1 MKAIQIVSLDGPD
14 AVQFNDV
21 PTPEPGEG
29 QVLIR
34 VRASGVSFPELL
46 QTRGL
51 YQFKPPLPFVPG
63 SEVAGDIVSAPDGSG
78 FAPGDRVAAM
88 VMLGGFGEYA
98 LGTLDGTFALPDAL
112 SYAQG
117 AALPLNYLTSH
128 FALVTRA
135 HIQPGEVVLV
145 HGAAGGVGTAAIQTA
160 KAFGAGRVIAVA
172 STEEK
177 RAIALAAGADDAV
190 PADGFLA
197 ALKELDG
204 FGSAGFEGVDIIV
217 DPVGGDRFIDSLRSL
232 RRHGRLLVIGFAD
245 EGNIPE
251 VKVNRL
257 LLRNTSIMGVGWGEY
272 ALTNLAF
279 LREQWAALLP
289 HIESGIIKPPIGS
302 EFLLADAGRALSL
315 MDSRG
320 ALGKIVL
327 TPPMS

>member
-1 MKAIQIVSLDGPD
+1 MHAIQIVSLDGPE
-14 AVQFNDV
+14 AVQFNEV
-21 PTPEPGEG
+21 PTPEPNAD

-34 VRASGVSFPELL
+34 VRAAGVSFPELL

-63 SEVAGDIVSAPDGSG
+63 SEVAGDIVSAPEGSG
-78 FAPGDRVAAM
+78 FATGDRVAAM
-88 VMLGGFGEYA
+88 VMLGGFGDYA
-98 LGTLDGTFALPDAL
+98 LGTLEGTFALPDAL

-135 HIQPGEVVLV
+135 NIQPGEVVLV
-145 HGAAGGVGTAAIQTA
+145 HGAAGGVGTAAIQAA

-177 RAIALAAGADDAV
+177 RAIARAAGADDAV

-204 FGSAGFEGVDIIV
+204 FDGVDIVV

-279 LREQWAALLP
+279 LQEQWAALLP
-289 HIESGIIKPPIGS
+289 HIESGVIRPPIGS
-302 EFLLADAGRALSL
+302 EFALADAGRALSL
-315 MDSRG
+315 MDGRG

-327 TPPMS
+327 TPAAS

>member
-1 MKAIQIVSLDGPD
+1 MRAIQIVSLDGPE
-14 AVQFNDV
+14 AVQLNDI
-21 PTPEPGEG
+21 PTPEPGED
-29 QVLIR
+29 QLLVR
-34 VRASGVSFPELL
+34 VRAAGVSFPELL

-51 YQFKPPLPFVPG
+51 YQFKPPVPFVPG
-63 SEVAGDIVSAPDGSG
+63 SEVAGDVVSAPEGSG
-78 FAPGDRVAAM
+78 FAAGDRVAAM
-88 VMLGGFGEYA
+88 VLLGGFGEYA
-98 LGTLDGTFALPDAL
+98 VAPLDGTFALPEGL
-112 SYAQG
+112 SYAEG

-177 RAIALAAGADDAV
+177 RAVALDAGADDAV
-190 PADGFLA
+190 PADDFLA
-197 ALKELDG
+197 AVKALD
-204 FGSAGFEGVDIIV
+204 GFEGVDIVV
-217 DPVGGDRFIDSLRSL
+217 DPVGGDRFTDSLRSL

-257 LLRNTSIMGVGWGEY
+257 LLRNTTIMGVGWGEY
-272 ALTNLAF
+272 ALTNLPF

-289 HIESGIIKPPIGS
+289 HIESGVIKPPVGA
-302 EFLLADAGRALSL
+302 EFPLEDAARALTL
-315 MDSRG
+315 MDGRG

-327 TPPMS
+327 TTASD

>member
-14 AVQFNDV
+14 AVQLNDV

-63 SEVAGDIVSAPDGSG
+63 SEVAGDIVSAPEGSG

-98 LGTLDGTFALPDAL
+98 LGTLEGTFALPDAL

-177 RAIALAAGADDAV
+177 RAIARAAGADDAV

-204 FGSAGFEGVDIIV
+204 FDGIDIVV

-302 EFLLADAGRALSL
+302 EFPLADAGRALSL

-327 TPPMS
+327 TPSAS

>member
-1 MKAIQIVSLDGPD
+1 MHAIQIVGLDGPQ
-14 AVQFNDV
+14 AVQFNEV
-21 PTPEPGEG
+21 PTPEPAEG

-34 VRASGVSFPELL
+34 VRAAGVSFPELL

-63 SEVAGDIVSAPDGSG
+63 SEVAGDIVSAPEGSG

-98 LGTLDGTFALPDAL
+98 LGSIDGTFALPDGL

-135 HIQPGEVVLV
+135 HIQPGDVVLV

-190 PADGFLA
+190 PADGFLT

-204 FGSAGFEGVDIIV
+204 FDGVDIVV
-217 DPVGGDRFIDSLRSL
+217 DPVGGDRFTDSLRSL

-257 LLRNTSIMGVGWGEY
+257 LLRNTTIMGVGWGEY
-272 ALTNLAF
+272 ALTDLTF
-279 LREQWAALLP
+279 LREQWDALLP
-289 HIESGIIKPPIGS
+289 HIESGVIKPPIGA
-302 EFLLADAGRALSL
+302 EFALADAGRALSL
-315 MDSRG
+315 MDGRG

-327 TPPMS
+327 TPTAS

>member
-1 MKAIQIVSLDGPD
+1 MRAIQIVSLNGPD
-14 AVQFNDV
+14 SVEFNEV
-21 PTPEPGEG
+21 PTPEPGDD

-34 VRASGVSFPELL
+34 VRAAGVSFPELL

-88 VMLGGFGEYA
+88 VMLGGFAEYA
-98 LGTLDGTFALPDAL
+98 LGSLDGTFALPDTL

-135 HIQPGEVVLV
+135 HLQPGEVVLV

-172 STEEK
+172 STDEK
-177 RAIALAAGADDAV
+177 RAVARAAGADDAV
-190 PADGFLA
+190 PADGFLD

-204 FGSAGFEGVDIIV
+204 FDGVDIVV
-217 DPVGGDRFIDSLRSL
+217 DPVGGERFLDSLRSL

-257 LLRNTSIMGVGWGEY
+257 LLRNTTIMGVGWGEY
-272 ALTNLAF
+272 ALSNLPF

-289 HIESGIIKPPIGS
+289 HIESGVIKPPIGA
-302 EFLLADAGRALSL
+302 EFALADAGRALSL
-315 MDSRG
+315 MDNRG

-327 TPPMS
+327 TAPQ

>member
-1 MKAIQIVSLDGPD
+1 MKAIQIASYDGPD
-14 AVQFNDV
+14 AVEFNEVDA
-21 PTPEPGEG
+21 PEPGDG

-34 VRASGVSFPELL
+34 VRAAGVSFPELL

-51 YQFKPPLPFVPG
+51 YQFKPPLPFIPG

-78 FAPGDRVAAM
+78 FVPGDRVAAM
-88 VMLGGFGEYA
+88 VLLGGFGEYA
-98 LGTLDGTFALPDAL
+98 IGSLDGTFALPDGL

-135 HIQPGEVVLV
+135 HIQPGEIVLV

-177 RAIALAAGADDAV
+177 RNVALAAGADDAI
-190 PADGFLA
+190 PADDFLA
-197 ALKELDG
+197 ALKELPG
-204 FGSAGFEGVDIIV
+204 FGTEFDGVDIVV
-217 DPVGGDRFIDSLRSL
+217 DPVGGDRFTDSLRSL

-257 LLRNTSIMGVGWGEY
+257 LLRNTTVMGVGWGEF
-272 ALTNLAF
+272 AMTNLPF
-279 LREQWAALLP
+279 LQVQWAALLP
-289 HIESGIIKPPIGS
+289 HIESGTIKPPIGA
-302 EFLLADAGRALSL
+302 EFALADAGRALAL
-315 MDSRG
+315 MDGRG

-327 TPPMS
+327 TP

>member
-14 AVQFNDV
+14 AVQLNEV
-21 PTPEPGEG
+21 EAPEAGPD

-34 VRASGVSFPELL
+34 VRAAGVSFPELL

-51 YQFKPPLPFVPG
+51 YQLKPDMPFTPG
-63 SEVAGDIVSAPDGSG
+63 SEVAGDVVTAPEGSG
-78 FAPGDRVAAM
+78 FEPGDRVAAM
-88 VMLGGFGEYA
+88 VMLGGFAEYA
-98 LGTLDGTFALPDAL
+98 VAPADQTFALPDEL
-112 SYAQG
+112 SFAQG
-117 AALPLNYLTSH
+117 AALPLNYLTAH

-135 HIQPGEVVLV
+135 HLAPGEVVLV

-197 ALKELDG
+197 AVKELD
-204 FGSAGFEGVDIIV
+204 GFEGVDIVV
-217 DPVGGDRFIDSLRSL
+217 DPVGGDRFTDSLRSL
-232 RRHGRLLVIGFAD
+232 RTHGRALVIGFTD
-245 EGNIPE
+245 DGQIPE

-257 LLRNTSIMGVGWGEY
+257 LLNNTSVLGVGWGHY
-272 ALTNLAF
+272 ALSQPGF
-279 LREQWAALLP
+279 IRYQFEELRP
-289 HIESGIIKPPIGS
+289 HIESGIIQPPIGS
-302 EFLLADAGRALSL
+302 EFALADAGRALSL
-315 MDSRG
+315 MDGRG

-327 TPPMS
+327 TPAAS

>member
-1 MKAIQIVSLDGPD
+1 MHAIQIVSLDGPD
-14 AVQFNDV
+14 SVEFNEV
-21 PTPEPGEG
+21 PTPEPGDG

-34 VRASGVSFPELL
+34 VRAAGVSFPELL

-51 YQFKPPLPFVPG
+51 YQFKPPLPFIPG

-78 FAPGDRVAAM
+78 LAPGDRVAAM

-98 LGTLDGTFALPDAL
+98 LGNLDGTFALPDTL

-117 AALPLNYLTSH
+117 AALPLNYMTSH
-128 FALVTRA
+128 FALVSRA
-135 HIQPGEVVLV
+135 HLQPGEVVLV

-190 PADGFLA
+190 PADDFLT

-204 FGSAGFEGVDIIV
+204 FDGVDIVV
-217 DPVGGDRFIDSLRSL
+217 DPVGGDRFTDSLRSL

-257 LLRNTSIMGVGWGEY
+257 LLRNTTVMGVGWGEY
-272 ALTNLAF
+272 ALTNLPF

-289 HIESGIIKPPIGS
+289 HIESGVIKPPVGA
-302 EFLLADAGRALSL
+302 EFTLADAGRALSL
-315 MDSRG
+315 MDGRG

-327 TPPMS
+327 TTQQ

>member
-14 AVQFNDV
+14 AVQLNDV
-21 PTPEPGEG
+21 PAPEPGPD

-51 YQFKPPLPFVPG
+51 YQFKPDPPFTPG
-63 SEVAGDIVSAPDGSG
+63 SEVAGDVVTAPDGSG

-88 VMLGGFGEYA
+88 VMLGGFAEYA
-98 LGTLDGTFALPDAL
+98 VAPADNTFALPDQL

-117 AALPLNYLTSH
+117 AALPLNYLTAH
-128 FALVTRA
+128 FSLVTRA
-135 HIQPGEVVLV
+135 HLQPGEVVLV

-197 ALKELDG
+197 ALRELDG
-204 FGSAGFEGVDIIV
+204 FDGVDIVV
-217 DPVGGDRFIDSLRSL
+217 DPVGGSRFTDSLRSL
-232 RRHGRLLVIGFAD
+232 RTHGRLLVIGFTD
-245 EGNIPE
+245 EGQIPE

-257 LLRNTSIMGVGWGEY
+257 LLNNISVLGAGWGAY
-272 ALTNLAF
+272 ALNHPGF
-279 LREQWAALLP
+279 IRHQFEELRP
-289 HIESGIIKPPIGS
+289 HIESGIIRPPIGS
-302 EFLLADAGRALSL
+302 EFALADAGRALSL
-315 MDSRG
+315 MDQRG

-327 TPPMS
+327 TPPAS

>member
-1 MKAIQIVSLDGPD
+1 MHAIQIVSLDGPD
-14 AVQFNDV
+14 AVQLNDI
-21 PTPEPGEG
+21 PTPEAGPD
-29 QVLIR
+29 QLLIR
-34 VRASGVSFPELL
+34 VRAAGVSFPELL

-51 YQFKPPLPFVPG
+51 YQMKPEMPFTPG
-63 SEVAGDIVSAPDGSG
+63 SEVAGDVVTAPEGSA
-78 FAPGDRVAAM
+78 FKPGDRVAAM
-88 VMLGGFGEYA
+88 VMLGGFADYA
-98 LGTLDGTFALPDAL
+98 VAPAVGTFALPDEL

-117 AALPLNYLTSH
+117 AALPLNYLTAH

-177 RAIALAAGADDAV
+177 RAVALAAGADDAV
-190 PADGFLA
+190 PADDFLTA
-197 ALKELDG
+197 VKELDG
-204 FGSAGFEGVDIIV
+204 FDGADIVV
-217 DPVGGDRFIDSLRSL
+217 DPVGGDRFTDSLRSL
-232 RRHGRLLVIGFAD
+232 HRHGRLLVIGFAD

-257 LLRNTSIMGVGWGEY
+257 LLRNTTVMGVGWGEY

-279 LREQWAALLP
+279 LQEQWAALRP
-289 HIESGIIKPPIGS
+289 HLESGIIKPPIGS
-302 EFLLADAGRALSL
+302 EFALADAGRALSL
-315 MDSRG
+315 MDGRG

-327 TPPMS
+327 IP

>member
-1 MKAIQIVSLDGPD
+1 MKAIQIVSLDGPE

-21 PTPEPGEG
+21 PTPEASPD
-29 QVLIR
+29 QLLIH
-34 VRASGVSFPELL
+34 VRAAGISFPELL
-46 QTRGL
+46 QTRGQ
-51 YQFKPPLPFVPG
+51 YQMKPEMPFTPG
-63 SEVAGDIVSAPDGSG
+63 SEVAGDVVSAPEGSG

-88 VMLGGFGEYA
+88 VMLGGFAEYA
-98 LGTLDGTFALPDAL
+98 TAPADQTFALPDEL

-117 AALPLNYLTSH
+117 AALPLNYLTAH

-177 RAIALAAGADDAV
+177 RAIARAAGADDAV

-197 ALKELDG
+197 AVKELG
-204 FGSAGFEGVDIIV
+204 GVEGVDIVV
-217 DPVGGDRFIDSLRSL
+217 DPVGGSRFTDSLRSL
-232 RRHGRLLVIGFAD
+232 RTHGRVLVVGFTD
-245 EGNIPE
+245 EGQIPE

-257 LLRNTSIMGVGWGEY
+257 LLNNTTVMGVGWGHY
-272 ALTNLAF
+272 ALMRPGF
-279 LREQWAALLP
+279 IRHQFEELRP
-289 HIESGIIKPPIGS
+289 HIESGAIKPPVGS
-302 EFLLADAGRALSL
+302 EFGLADAGRALSL

-327 TPPMS
+327 VP

>member
-1 MKAIQIVSLDGPD
+1 MRAIQIVSLDGPD
-14 AVQFNDV
+14 SVEFNEV
-21 PTPEPGEG
+21 PTPEPGDG

-34 VRASGVSFPELL
+34 VRAAGVSFPELL

-51 YQFKPPLPFVPG
+51 YQFKPPVPFIPG
-63 SEVAGDIVSAPDGSG
+63 SEVAGDIVSAPDSSG
-78 FAPGDRVAAM
+78 LAPGDRVAAM

-98 LGTLDGTFALPDAL
+98 LGNLDGTFALPDTL

-190 PADGFLA
+190 PADDFLT

-204 FGSAGFEGVDIIV
+204 FDGVDIVV
-217 DPVGGDRFIDSLRSL
+217 DPVGGDRFTDSLRSL

-257 LLRNTSIMGVGWGEY
+257 LLRNTTIMGVGWGEY
-272 ALTNLAF
+272 ALTNLPF

-289 HIESGIIKPPIGS
+289 HIESGVIKPPVGA
-302 EFLLADAGRALSL
+302 EFALADAGRALSL
-315 MDSRG
+315 MDDRG

-327 TPPMS
+327 TTQQ